1 MNDDTYSTQNVS
13 PYLLE
18 ELKRQLE
25 SISDYGSLE
34 IYVQDGQV
42 TQISTKHI
50 RKTQTVTNGS
60 NGNGK
65 SS

>member
-1 MNDDTYSTQNVS
+1 MNDDAYSTQNVS

-25 SISDYGSLE
+25 SISGYGSLE

-42 TQISTKHI
+42 TQISTRHI
-50 RKTQTVTNGS
+50 RKTKVIKNGDDR
-60 NGNGK
+60 

>member
-1 MNDDTYSTQNVS
+1 MNDNTYSTQNVS

-25 SISDYGSLE
+25 SISGFGSLE
-34 IYVQDGQV
+34 VYVQAGKV
-42 TQISTKHI
+42 TQISTRHI
-50 RKTQTVTNGS
+50 RKTSVT

-65 SS
+65 SA